1 MAKKGMVHTD
11 KGSGSLPNR
20 GYVSQQVRKSL
31 IAMPGIQVTSVQ
43 FWNGLPIEVRE
54 TIADAYGGGDKGR
67 RAVHKCLM
75 NLKQLHGN
83 PRRVGGHGD
92 VNTMWVYTGPK
103 KDQVIFTTETPLAPP
118 KEVMPTKPTLDEADR
133 TFGYAD
139 RMLREREEDE
149 RRKPESKRFRDYDI
163 PATPIDETFPDPID
177 RDTGLMEHEPQVG
190 DEQTFVIVG
199 KLSDGSFLW
208 RKEDDGTL
216 GFIEFN
222 PL

>member
-11 KGSGSLPNR
+11 RGAGKLPTR
-20 GYVSQQVRKSL
+20 GYVSQQVYKSL
-31 IAMPGIQVTSVQ
+31 ISMPGIQITSVQ

-54 TIADAYGGGDKGR
+54 IIAEAYGGGDKGR

-92 VNTMWVYTGPK
+92 VGTIWVYTEPK

-118 KEVMPTKPTLDEADR
+118 KEVMPTKPTLDEVARGFDEADR
-133 TFGYAD
+133 T
-139 RMLREREEDE
+139 
-149 RRKPESKRFRDYDI
+149 FRDYDI
-163 PATPIDETFPDPID
+163 PAKPIDKTFPLHETTISAKEAYPP
-177 RDTGLMEHEPQVG
+177 EPQVG